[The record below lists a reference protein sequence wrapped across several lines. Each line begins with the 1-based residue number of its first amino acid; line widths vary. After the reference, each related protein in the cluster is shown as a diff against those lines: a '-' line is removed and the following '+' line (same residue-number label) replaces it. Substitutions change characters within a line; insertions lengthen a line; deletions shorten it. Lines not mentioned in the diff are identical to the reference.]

1 MGVTFYSDALAAN
14 SSKPDSENV
23 RIMIMAKVLVGTCVK
38 RAEEGASESSIQTVS
53 INNKT
58 GLPID
63 TYTDSSQTM
72 FFKFQMSEVY
82 PEFLLVYRDTSS
94 GPDTRSSQL
103 KLRFSTISYRTGTR
117 FNPQELQNDDEKE
130 NMDNIER
137 AGVFAHETII
147 NVKENDRQEVVSSQ
161 PTSKVV
167 KASAKKKSFFRWR
180 SVEEKSE
187 EKSIELKQHL
197 MSK

>member
-1 MGVTFYSDALAAN
+1 
-14 SSKPDSENV
+14 
-23 RIMIMAKVLVGTCVK
+23 
-38 RAEEGASESSIQTVS
+38 
-53 INNKT
+53 
-58 GLPID
+58 
-63 TYTDSSQTM
+63 
-72 FFKFQMSEVY
+72 
-82 PEFLLVYRDTSS
+82 
-94 GPDTRSSQL
+94 
-103 KLRFSTISYRTGTR
+103 
-117 FNPQELQNDDEKE
+117 
-130 NMDNIER
+130 MDNIER